1 MKEVFLRIKSGF
13 STFAVYIAAPFLLLY
28 ILIRKG
34 KNTPLSDFFGG
45 YDDYW
50 FSIFTYV
57 DKLPLEL
64 DDFLI
69 KI

>member
-45 YDDYW
+45 YDDY
-50 FSIFTYV
+50 
-57 DKLPLEL
+57 
-64 DDFLI
+64 
-69 KI
+69 